1 VTTFVG
7 ALGLISRS
15 ATPGD
20 RAVEVPHYR
29 LFAGA
34 RPLLFVVQ
42 GSRIYELDALA
53 ANAISSADGYFLDQ
67 FRTQPEVQR
76 PVAVAPVAALSLNL
90 AQACNLSCAYCYADE
105 GRFGGAERLMPLEV
119 ALAAVDTL
127 IDGADGRRL
136 TIGFIGGEPFLNRVV
151 LHRTVQ
157 YARSEASRRRL
168 QLSFSVT
175 TNGTLLTEADRAL
188 LRTEGFA
195 VTISADGVGASNDK
209 HRKGRGSS
217 AWERLIDH
225 VGPLLADPGS
235 ARIAARVTVPRDDLR
250 VTERV
255 EALAE
260 AGFPEVG
267 VSPLRASA
275 DPTLGLRDTDWS
287 LFLSEMIRCATREWE
302 RVRAGGAWRFGNLAV
317 SLKEL
322 HRGSVK
328 ELPCDAGAGY
338 LSVDVNGHLYTCHRA
353 LGEVGQR
360 VGDVWAGPDSAARRA
375 FVGAGRVD
383 RQEPCRSCWARYLC
397 GGGCHAEVRAVGRT
411 SCDYIRG
418 WLEHCIRLY
427 PEAAETRPDLFPEP
441 VG

>member
-1 VTTFVG
+1 
-7 ALGLISRS
+7 
-15 ATPGD
+15 
-20 RAVEVPHYR
+20 
-29 LFAGA
+29 
-34 RPLLFVVQ
+34 VQ
-42 GSRIYELDALA
+42 GSRIYELDGA
-53 ANAISSADGYFLDQ
+53 AAAAISSGDESLLDQ
-67 FRTQPEVQR
+67 LGTETKTQQ
-76 PVAVAPVAALSLNL
+76 PVAVAPPAALSLNL

-105 GRFGGAERLMPLEV
+105 GRFGGDERLMPLEV

-127 IDGADGRRL
+127 IDRADGRRV
-136 TIGFIGGEPFLNRVV
+136 TIGFIGGEPFLNRSV
-151 LHRTVQ
+151 LHKTVS
-157 YARSEASRRRL
+157 YARAEAERRRVL
-168 QLSFSVT
+168 IGFSVT

-195 VTISADGVGASNDK
+195 VTISADGVGPSNDM
-209 HRKGRGSS
+209 HRRSRGGS
-217 AWERLIDH
+217 AWERLIDR
-225 VGPLLADPGS
+225 VGPLLSEPGS

-275 DPTLGLRDTDWS
+275 DPVLGLRGDDWT

-302 RVRAGGAWRFGNLAV
+302 RVRGGGVWRFGNLAV
-317 SLKEL
+317 ALKQL
-322 HRGSVK
+322 HRGSAK
-328 ELPCDAGAGY
+328 ELPCGAGDGY

-360 VGDVWAGPDSAARRA
+360 VGDVWAGPDDAARHA
-375 FVGAGRVD
+375 FVSAGRVD

-411 SCDYIRG
+411 GCDYIRG

-427 PEAAETRPDLFPEP
+427 PEAAETRPDLFPDP
-441 VG
+441 AV